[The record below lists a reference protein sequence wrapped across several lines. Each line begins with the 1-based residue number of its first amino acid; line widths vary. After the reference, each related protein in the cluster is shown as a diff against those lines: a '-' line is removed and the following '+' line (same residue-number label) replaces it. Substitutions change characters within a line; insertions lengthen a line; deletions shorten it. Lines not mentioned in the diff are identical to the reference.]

1 MSPAHDPDYRNAT
14 KDWNTWVSSL
24 SEKISEQDETVPEL
38 PPKDL
43 VSSNAEGGWSGSIRL
58 DLTIF
63 CQVFR
68 IHRDI
73 RFSKDPTP
81 YKVCTIECSI

>member
-1 MSPAHDPDYRNAT
+1 MRWNEAIALTDMS
-14 KDWNTWVSSL
+14 
-24 SEKISEQDETVPEL
+24 
-38 PPKDL
+38 
-43 VSSNAEGGWSGSIRL
+43 
-58 DLTIF
+58 

-81 YKVCTIECSI
+81 YKVSIIFKLDLSTCRVSRAHVQIVGGLTIAMTRRTFQLHGRFILWSCARDSLP

>member
-1 MSPAHDPDYRNAT
+1 MKWNEANALT
-14 KDWNTWVSSL
+14 SL
-24 SEKISEQDETVPEL
+24 S
-38 PPKDL
+38 
-43 VSSNAEGGWSGSIRL
+43 
-58 DLTIF
+58 

-81 YKVCTIECSI
+81 YKVCIMSKHDLSTCCASCARVQIVGGLTIAMT